1 MEATILA
8 VEDDGA
14 LAELLGDLLREEGYR
29 VLLAG
34 DGVAAVRSVEQH

>member
-14 LAELLGDLLREEGYR
+14 LAELLGGLLQEGYR
-29 VLLAG
+29 IPLAG